1 MNIRTFCHA
10 VWVSLVG
17 ICAIGLTSCTGIFD
31 DIYDKPQNELT
42 PAKGQLIV
50 DATSWTNWY
59 YIDLKHLQ
67 QLTEAGDEAGLA
79 NTDDAYRRGRR
90 PLGTV
95 PLLV

>member
-10 VWVSLVG
+10 MWVSLVG

-31 DIYDKPQNELT
+31 DIYDKPQNELP

-67 QLTEAGDEAGLA
+67 QLTEAGDEAA
-79 NTDDAYRRGRR
+79 DRKS
-90 PLGTV
+90 V
-95 PLLV
+95 V